1 MFYHYKKTPIFYTM
15 IGTGKPLVLLHG
27 LMESS
32 TMWGDTI
39 IHLKDRH
46 QLVVIDLPGFGQ
58 SGNID
63 EIHTMELM
71 ASIVSEI
78 LKAENISA
86 ASFIGHSMGGYVA
99 LAFAENF
106 PEMIDGLILLH
117 STTTAD
123 TEERKVNRNRA
134 AQILYRNKDAYVSNA
149 MSNLF
154 TEKARKQ
161 FPAEIAKAKE
171 EALTFSAQGIAAAH
185 LGMRDRKDRTS
196 VLENFSKE
204 KRIIAGVDDLI
215 LPLSEVQHISEITNT
230 PLIIIDSGHMSWV
243 ENKIEMLMF
252 TYFNDYI

>member
-1 MFYHYKKTPIFYTM
+1 MFHHYKKTPIYYNIT
-15 IGTGKPLVLLHG
+15 GTKKPVVLLHG

-32 TMWGDTI
+32 SMWRDTI
-39 IHLKDRH
+39 THLKDRH
-46 QLVVIDLPGFGQ
+46 QLIVIDLPGFGQ
-58 SGNID
+58 SGNIS

-71 ASIVSEI
+71 ASIVAEI
-78 LKAENISA
+78 LKKEHITA

-123 TEERKVNRNRA
+123 TEERKANRNRA

-161 FPAEIAKAKE
+161 FPAEILKAKE

-196 VLENFSKE
+196 VLENFRKE

-215 LPLSEVQHISEITNT
+215 LPLSEVQLISKKTNT

-243 ENKIEMLMF
+243 ENSSEMLKF
-252 TYFNDYI
+252 IPLND